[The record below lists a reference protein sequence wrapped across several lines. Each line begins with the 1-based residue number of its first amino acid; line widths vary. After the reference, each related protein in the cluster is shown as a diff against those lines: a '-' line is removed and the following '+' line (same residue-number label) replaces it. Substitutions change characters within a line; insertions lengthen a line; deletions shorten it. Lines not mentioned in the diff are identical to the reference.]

1 MKRRVG
7 SWIVPL
13 LVLALAVTVTGCW
26 GTDEAEPAPA
36 GDIEFTEPEETPTP
50 VADWVDDMRDPL
62 RDWMI
67 ANDDVYVAIARGEVP
82 NPGYGVVIENLTY
95 KRSSRDESAYTIT
108 VSASYTAPE
117 PGVDY
122 PQVPSFPVALVRFP
136 LDALPGA
143 TPSGLTFDFLV
154 DESEDV
160 AAVDHPTHTL
170 TLFFG
175 TPDGEMTKVYRTI
188 KAPELNP
195 DLVAAELMI
204 GPVEAGAQR
213 LLPEGTTI
221 TAAADP
227 EDPTLGLVDFS
238 PEILEVRGTLGEML
252 AIYSVVNSFIEND
265 LGFDRIQVS
274 VDGETRELGHLDI
287 SDPLT
292 YDDALLLEDK

>member
-1 MKRRVG
+1 MSRIG

-13 LVLALAVTVTGCW
+13 LILVSALMVTGCW
-26 GTDEAEPAPA
+26 SADDPAPTA
-36 GDIEFTEPEETPTP
+36 GDIEFAEPEEVPTP
-50 VADWVDDMRDPL
+50 VADWVDGMRDPL

-67 ANDDVYVAIARGEVP
+67 ANDHVYVAIARGEVP
-82 NPGYGVVIENLTY
+82 NPGYDVVIENLTY
-95 KRSSRDESAYTIT
+95 ARDESAYVIT

-122 PQVPSFPVALVRFP
+122 PEVLSYPVALVSFP
-136 LDALPGA
+136 LEALPGA
-143 TPSGLTFDFLV
+143 TPSDLTFDFLV
-154 DESEDV
+154 DESEEV
-160 AAVDHPTHTL
+160 PVVDYPSHTL
-170 TLFFG
+170 ALFFG
-175 TPDGEMTKVYRTI
+175 TRDGEMTRVYRTI

-204 GPVEAGAQR
+204 GPVEAGVQR
-213 LLPEGTTI
+213 LLPEGTKI

-238 PEILEVRGTLGEML
+238 SEILEVRGTLGEML
-252 AIYSVVNSFIEND
+252 AIYSVVNTFIEND

-274 VDGETRELGHLDI
+274 VEGEARELGHLDI

-292 YDDALLLEDK
+292 YDDGLLLEDK